1 VTRLVVVSHPAVLP
15 VNQLVYA
22 ELVARGWD
30 VRLVVPARWRHD
42 YAPYEIAP
50 EPLPELASCM
60 TALPV
65 LLAGRPQRHFYRV
78 NPLKVLRRMR
88 ADILF
93 LEQEPFA
100 LVAAQ
105 WGFAA
110 ARLGIPFGVQQDE
123 NLERAL
129 PWFVRAAR
137 SRVLRSAAFVA
148 ARSPRAGEL
157 ARMWGARGNVSL
169 VPHHVPAWE
178 CEHTPH
184 TRFTVGYAGRL
195 SPEKGLDTLVAAVCR
210 LDAPV
215 DLLVAGDGI
224 LRQWLQEADLGHDR
238 RLVLRTDVGHAEMA
252 SLYAAMDVL
261 VLPSRTTPRW
271 SEQFGRVLVEALW
284 CGVPVIGSDSG
295 EIPWVVSMTGGGVI
309 FPEGD
314 ERALAERLNAL
325 RGDPERRAALA
336 VEGRQR
342 VADTFAVDAV
352 ATALEESLVIAVEGQ
367 SR

>member
-1 VTRLVVVSHPAVLP
+1 MSR
-15 VNQLVYA
+15 
-22 ELVARGWD
+22 RG
-30 VRLVVPARWRHD
+30 
-42 YAPYEIAP
+42 
-50 EPLPELASCM
+50 
-60 TALPV
+60 
-65 LLAGRPQRHFYRV
+65 
-78 NPLKVLRRMR
+78 
-88 ADILF
+88 
-93 LEQEPFA
+93 
-100 LVAAQ
+100 
-105 WGFAA
+105 
-110 ARLGIPFGVQQDE
+110 
-123 NLERAL
+123 
-129 PWFVRAAR
+129 
-137 SRVLRSAAFVA
+137 
-148 ARSPRAGEL
+148 
-157 ARMWGARGNVSL
+157 
-169 VPHHVPAWE
+169 
-178 CEHTPH
+178 
-184 TRFTVGYAGRL
+184 L